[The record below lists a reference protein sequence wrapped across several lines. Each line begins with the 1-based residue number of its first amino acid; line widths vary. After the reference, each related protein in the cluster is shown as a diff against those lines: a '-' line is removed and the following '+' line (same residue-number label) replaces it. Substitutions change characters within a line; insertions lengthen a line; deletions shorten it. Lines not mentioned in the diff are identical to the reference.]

1 MAAPSLPSILL
12 VDDHLPNL
20 LALEALLKP
29 LELRIFRAASGTEA
43 IEHLTHGDF
52 AAVLLDLQMPGMD
65 GFETAA
71 LIRRHER
78 NRDVPILFVTA
89 GTMSAE
95 DTRKGYALGAFDY
108 LTKPLNPDAFRAK
121 VSVLV
126 DLWRRGESIRVRE
139 AEVHERERAALRSAI
154 QQTEAELRLII
165 DGVRD
170 HAISLLD
177 PTGRIR
183 TFNAPAE
190 RIKGYRLDEVQGRHF
205 EMFFTQEDRE
215 AGLPE
220 RELREAASR
229 GRFEIEGWR
238 QRKDGSRFYA
248 AVSLSALRGPDG
260 RLVGFVK
267 VTQDITERR
276 QLSDALRLREAELRL
291 IIDGVRDHAISLLDP
306 EGRIR
311 TFNASAE
318 RIKGYKLAEV
328 QGRHF
333 EMFFTPE
340 DRATGLPERELAT
353 ARVEGR
359 AELEGW
365 RQKKDGSRF
374 YAAVSIS
381 ALRDEN
387 GGLVGFVKVTQD
399 ITQRRELAEALRARE
414 QQLQLILDAIPG
426 LVAYVNPDETYR
438 TANRRHA
445 DWFGIRP
452 EEATGQPVAAV
463 IGDAAFAAV
472 RPHLQRALAG
482 QAVSFESEI
491 AFAGL
496 GLRCVRAEYVPDVG
510 DGGEVR
516 GAITLVVDVTD
527 AKRAAERL
535 AEEAAVNETLYRI
548 GGAFNTKL
556 DLDSIFQQLTDEAT
570 KVCRAQFGAFFYNVE
585 NADQGSYMLYALSGV
600 ARENFAGFPMPRN
613 TEVFAP
619 TFRGEG
625 VVRTD
630 DITKDPRYG
639 RNAPYHGMPPG
650 HLPVR
655 SYLAVPVVSR
665 SGMVHGGLFFGH
677 AEVGVFKER
686 DERVIV
692 AIAGQAAVAI
702 DNARLLET
710 VRRER
715 ARAEEA
721 NRAKDLFLGT
731 LSHELRTPLNA
742 IIGWTRMLRSGSLP
756 EEKRARALEI
766 IDRNARAQAAL
777 IEDILDLSR
786 ITSGKMRLEVAPVE
800 LAHIVETA
808 LDTIRPAADAKG
820 VRIQPVLDPDSGTV
834 HGDATRLQQVCWNLL
849 SNAVKFTP
857 RGGRVYVKLVRTDSQ
872 VELLVSDTGKGIAN
886 DFLPW
891 IFDPFSQADSTSTR
905 EYGGLGLG
913 LAIVKHL
920 VELHGGTVR
929 AESEGAGK
937 GTTFVVRLPVAP
949 VRPRVSD
956 PPVTPTIATPSGPH
970 IDCPPELAGLRV
982 LIVDDEPDA
991 RELLRTVLESCSAQ
1005 VTTASTATDA
1015 LQQFK
1020 REPPDL
1026 LVSDIGMQDK
1036 DGYWLIRE
1044 IRGLPP
1050 EQGGRV
1056 PAVAIT
1062 AYAGMKDRTRALREG
1077 FTNHV
1082 AKPTEPQELLAVVAA
1097 SVGRTAIARN
1107 PGA

>member
-1 MAAPSLPSILL
+1 MAASPPPSILL
-12 VDDHLPNL
+12 VDDHVPNL
-20 LALEALLKP
+20 LALEALLQP
-29 LELRIFRAASGTEA
+29 LELRTVRATSGTEA
-43 IEHLTHGDF
+43 IQQLARGDF
-52 AAVLLDLQMPGMD
+52 AAVLLDIQMPHMD

-71 LIRRHER
+71 VIREQER
-78 NRDVPILFVTA
+78 GREVPIIFLTA
-89 GTMSAE
+89 GTVSPE
-95 DTRKGYALGAFDY
+95 DARKGYAQGAFDC
-108 LTKPLNPDAFRAK
+108 LAKPLDPDVLRAK
-121 VSVLV
+121 VMALV
-126 DLWRRGESIRVRE
+126 DLWRRAESIRARE

-177 PTGRIR
+177 PEGRIR
-183 TFNAPAE
+183 TFNGPAE
-190 RIKGYRLDEVQGRHF
+190 RIKGYKLAEVQGRHF
-205 EMFFTQEDRE
+205 EMFFTPEDRA
-215 AGLPE
+215 AGLPQ
-220 RELREAASR
+220 RELREAVAH
-229 GRFEIEGWR
+229 GRFELEGWR

-248 AVSLSALRGPDG
+248 AVSLSALCDPDG
-260 RLVGFVK
+260 RLIGFVK

-276 QLSDALRLREAELRL
+276 RLAETLSLREAELRL

-311 TFNASAE
+311 TFNAPAE
-318 RIKGYKLAEV
+318 RIKGYRLAEV

-353 ARVEGR
+353 ARAEGR
-359 AELEGW
+359 TELEGW
-365 RQKKDGSRF
+365 RQRRDGSRF
-374 YAAVSIS
+374 YAAVSMS

-387 GGLVGFVKVTQD
+387 GSLVGFVKVTQD

-414 QQLQLILDAIPG
+414 RQLQLIVDAIPG
-426 LVAYVNPDETYR
+426 LVAYVNPDGTYR

-445 DWFGIRP
+445 DWFGMRP
-452 EEATGQPVAAV
+452 EDAIGQPVAAV

-472 RPHLQRALAG
+472 QPHLQQALAG
-482 QAVSFESEI
+482 RAASFESEI
-491 AFAGL
+491 PFARL
-496 GLRCVRAEYVPDVG
+496 GQRWVRAEYVPDVG
-510 DGGEVR
+510 DRGEVR

-535 AEEAAVNETLYRI
+535 AEEAAVNETLYRV
-548 GGAFNTKL
+548 GASFNTSL
-556 DLDSIFQQLTDEAT
+556 DLDSIFQRLTDEAT

-585 NADQGSYMLYALSGV
+585 TADQRSYMLYALSGV

-613 TEVFAP
+613 TEVFSA
-619 TFRGEG
+619 TFQGEG

-639 RNAPYHGMPPG
+639 QNPPYHGMPPG

-665 SGMVHGGLFFGH
+665 SGLVHGGLFFGH
-677 AEVGVFKER
+677 ADVGVFKER
-686 DERVIV
+686 DERVIA

-721 NRAKDLFLGT
+721 NRAKDLFLGS

-756 EEKRARALEI
+756 AEKRERALET

-800 LAHIVETA
+800 LAHIVESA

-820 VRIQPVLDPDSGTV
+820 VRIQPVLDPDAGTV
-834 HGDATRLQQVCWNLL
+834 HGDPTRLQQVCWNLL

-872 VELLVSDTGKGIAN
+872 VELLVADTGRGIAT

-929 AESEGAGK
+929 AESEGAEK
-937 GTTFVVRLPVAP
+937 GATFVVRLPVLP
-949 VRPRVSD
+949 VRPPLSAPLVA
-956 PPVTPTIATPSGPH
+956 PAITTPSGAH
-970 IDCPPELAGLRV
+970 FECPPELAGVRV
-982 LIVDDEPDA
+982 LVVDDEPDA
-991 RELLRTVLESCSAQ
+991 RELLRTVLESCSAE
-1005 VTTASTATDA
+1005 VKTAATATDA
-1015 LQQFK
+1015 LQQFQQ
-1020 REPPDL
+1020 EPPDL
-1026 LVSDIGMQDK
+1026 LVSDIGMQGQ
-1036 DGYWLIRE
+1036 DGYWLIRQ
-1044 IRGLPP
+1044 IRGLPVA
-1050 EQGGRV
+1050 QGGRV
-1056 PAVAIT
+1056 PAIAIT
-1062 AYAGMKDRTRALREG
+1062 AYAATKDRTRALREG

-1082 AKPTEPQELLAVVAA
+1082 SKPTEPQELLAVVAA
-1097 SVGRTAIARN
+1097 SVGRTATTR
-1107 PGA
+1107 